1 MSIIIHKYLISG
13 GGTGGHI
20 FPAISIANAL
30 KQIDPHCEVL
40 FIGAEGHMEMERV
53 PAAGYNIEGL
63 KVEGLDRQHLLRN
76 FKVICNLLSSLPKA
90 RRIIKNFKPDV
101 AIGVGGYASAAALLV
116 AKSMNIPIVLQ
127 EQNGFAGVANK
138 LLAKKAEKI
147 CVAYSGMERFF
158 PADKIIL
165 TGNPIRQNLFNP
177 ELDKNEAYSA
187 FGFKNNIPTL
197 LVMGGSLGAMTINN
211 GMIKGLKQFAQAGVQ
226 VIWQTGKRY
235 FADAKKAF
243 DENPCSN
250 VLVTDFISR
259 MDYAYAIADVVVAR
273 AGASTISELTF
284 LGKPSILI
292 PSPNVAEDHQTHNAM
307 ALANQNAAICLP
319 DKEAEEK
326 LAPLAID
333 LLLDD
338 ERKSSIAENS
348 KKMAQNDSALRIANE
363 IVKLCK
369 N

>member
-101 AIGVGGYASAAALLV
+101 AVGVGGYASAAALLV

-284 LGKPSILI
+284 LGKPAILI

>member
-1 MSIIIHKYLISG
+1 MSIIHKYLISG

-76 FKVICNLLSSLPKA
+76 VKVICNLLSSLPKA

-101 AIGVGGYASAAALLV
+101 AVGVGGYASAAALLV

-177 ELDKNEAYSA
+177 ELDKNEAYAA

-326 LAPLAID
+326 LALLAID

>member
-63 KVEGLDRQHLLRN
+63 KVEGLDRQHPLRN

-101 AIGVGGYASAAALLV
+101 AVGVGGYASAAALLV

-177 ELDKNEAYSA
+177 ELDKNEAYAA

-284 LGKPSILI
+284 LGKPAILI

-307 ALANQNAAICLP
+307 ALANQDAAICLP

-326 LAPLAID
+326 LALLAID

>member
-76 FKVICNLLSSLPKA
+76 VKVICNLLSSLPKA

-101 AIGVGGYASAAALLV
+101 AVGVGGYASAAALLV

-177 ELDKNEAYSA
+177 ELDKNEAYAA

-211 GMIKGLKQFAQAGVQ
+211 GMIRGLKQFAQAGVQ

-284 LGKPSILI
+284 LGKPAILI

>member
-76 FKVICNLLSSLPKA
+76 VKVICNLLSSLPKA

-101 AIGVGGYASAAALLV
+101 AVGVGGYASAAALLV

-177 ELDKNEAYSA
+177 DLDKNEAYAA

-211 GMIKGLKQFAQAGVQ
+211 GMIKGLKQFAQTGVQ

-243 DENPCSN
+243 DNNPCSN

-326 LAPLAID
+326 LAPLAIN

>member
-1 MSIIIHKYLISG
+1 MSIIHKYLISG

-101 AIGVGGYASAAALLV
+101 AVGVGGYASAAALLV

-177 ELDKNEAYSA
+177 ELDKNEAYAA

-284 LGKPSILI
+284 LGKPAILI

>member
-1 MSIIIHKYLISG
+1 MSIIHKYLISG

-76 FKVICNLLSSLPKA
+76 VKVICNLLSSLPKA

-101 AIGVGGYASAAALLV
+101 AVGVGGYASAAALLV

-177 ELDKNEAYSA
+177 ELDKNEAYAA

-211 GMIKGLKQFAQAGVQ
+211 GMIRGLKQFAQAGVQ

-307 ALANQNAAICLP
+307 ALANQDAAICLP

-326 LAPLAID
+326 LALLAID

>member
-1 MSIIIHKYLISG
+1 MSRIIHKYLISG

-90 RRIIKNFKPDV
+90 RRIIKKFKPDV
-101 AIGVGGYASAAALLV
+101 AVGVGGYASAAALLV

-177 ELDKNEAYSA
+177 ELDKNEAYAA

>member
-101 AIGVGGYASAAALLV
+101 AVGVGGYASAAALLV
-116 AKSMNIPIVLQ
+116 AQSMNIPLVLQ

-177 ELDKNEAYSA
+177 ELDKNEAYAA

>member
-101 AIGVGGYASAAALLV
+101 AVGVGGYASAAALLV

-177 ELDKNEAYSA
+177 DLDKNEAYAA

-243 DENPCSN
+243 DNNPCSN

-326 LAPLAID
+326 LALLAID

>member
-1 MSIIIHKYLISG
+1 MSIIHKYLISG

-76 FKVICNLLSSLPKA
+76 VKVICNLLSSLPKA

-101 AIGVGGYASAAALLV
+101 AVGVGGYASAAALLV

-177 ELDKNEAYSA
+177 ELDKNEAYAA

-284 LGKPSILI
+284 LGKPAILI

-307 ALANQNAAICLP
+307 ALANQDAAICLP

>member
-76 FKVICNLLSSLPKA
+76 VKVICNLLSSLPKA

-101 AIGVGGYASAAALLV
+101 AVGVGGYASAAALLV

-177 ELDKNEAYSA
+177 ELDKNEAYAA

-284 LGKPSILI
+284 LGKPAILI

-307 ALANQNAAICLP
+307 ALANQDAAICLP

-326 LAPLAID
+326 LALLAID

>member
-76 FKVICNLLSSLPKA
+76 VKVICNLLSSLPKA

-101 AIGVGGYASAAALLV
+101 AVGVGGYASAAALLV

-177 ELDKNEAYSA
+177 DLDKNEAYAA

-243 DENPCSN
+243 DNNPCSN

-326 LAPLAID
+326 LAPLAIN

>member
-40 FIGAEGHMEMERV
+40 FIGAEGHMEMDRV

-76 FKVICNLLSSLPKA
+76 VKVICNLLSSLPKA

-101 AIGVGGYASAAALLV
+101 AVGVGGYASAAALLV

-177 ELDKNEAYSA
+177 ELDKNEAYAA

-326 LAPLAID
+326 LAPLAIN

>member
-76 FKVICNLLSSLPKA
+76 VKVICNLLSSLPKA

-101 AIGVGGYASAAALLV
+101 AVGVGGYASAAALLV

-177 ELDKNEAYSA
+177 DLDKNEAYAA

-243 DENPCSN
+243 DDNPCSN

-259 MDYAYAIADVVVAR
+259 MDYAYAIAVVVVAR

-326 LAPLAID
+326 LALLAID

>member
-1 MSIIIHKYLISG
+1 MSIIHKYLISG

-101 AIGVGGYASAAALLV
+101 AVGVGGYASAAALLV

-177 ELDKNEAYSA
+177 ELDKNEAYAA

-243 DENPCSN
+243 DNNPCSN

-284 LGKPSILI
+284 LGKPAILI

>member
-1 MSIIIHKYLISG
+1 MSIIHKYLISG

-76 FKVICNLLSSLPKA
+76 VKVICNLLSSLPKA

-101 AIGVGGYASAAALLV
+101 AVGVGGYASAAALLV

-127 EQNGFAGVANK
+127 EQNGFGGVANK
-138 LLAKKAEKI
+138 VFAKKAEKI
-147 CVAYSGMERFF
+147 CVAYSGLERFF

-177 ELDKNEAYSA
+177 DLDKNEAYAA

-307 ALANQNAAICLP
+307 ALANQDAAICLP

-326 LAPLAID
+326 LALLAID

>member
-76 FKVICNLLSSLPKA
+76 VKVICNLLSSLPKA

-101 AIGVGGYASAAALLV
+101 AVGVGGYASAAALLV

-177 ELDKNEAYSA
+177 DLDKNEAYAA

-284 LGKPSILI
+284 LGKPAILI

-333 LLLDD
+333 LLLDN

>member
-1 MSIIIHKYLISG
+1 MSIIHKYLISG

-76 FKVICNLLSSLPKA
+76 VKVICNLLSSLPKA

-101 AIGVGGYASAAALLV
+101 AVGVGGYASAAALLV

>member
-1 MSIIIHKYLISG
+1 MSIIHKYLISG

-76 FKVICNLLSSLPKA
+76 VKVICNLLSSLPKA

-101 AIGVGGYASAAALLV
+101 AVGVGGYASAAALLV

-177 ELDKNEAYSA
+177 DLDKNEAYAA

>member
-76 FKVICNLLSSLPKA
+76 VKVICNLLSSLPKA

-101 AIGVGGYASAAALLV
+101 AVGVGGYASAAALLV

-177 ELDKNEAYSA
+177 DLDKNEAYAA

-284 LGKPSILI
+284 LGKPAILI

-326 LAPLAID
+326 LAPLAIN

>member
-1 MSIIIHKYLISG
+1 MSIIHKYLISG

-76 FKVICNLLSSLPKA
+76 VKVICNLLSSLPKA

-101 AIGVGGYASAAALLV
+101 AVGVGGYASAAALLV

-177 ELDKNEAYSA
+177 ELDKNEAYAA

-211 GMIKGLKQFAQAGVQ
+211 GMIKGMKQFAQAGVQ

-284 LGKPSILI
+284 LGKPAILI

-326 LAPLAID
+326 LALLAID

>member
-76 FKVICNLLSSLPKA
+76 VKVICNLLSSLPKA

-101 AIGVGGYASAAALLV
+101 AVGVGGYASAAALLV

>member
-101 AIGVGGYASAAALLV
+101 AVGVGGYASAAALLV

>member
-76 FKVICNLLSSLPKA
+76 VKVICNLLSSLPKA

-101 AIGVGGYASAAALLV
+101 AVGVGGYASAAALLV

-177 ELDKNEAYSA
+177 ELDKNEAYAA

-326 LAPLAID
+326 LAPLAIN

-348 KKMAQNDSALRIANE
+348 KKMAQNDSAL
-363 IVKLCK
+363 
-369 N
+369 

>member
-1 MSIIIHKYLISG
+1 MSIIHKYLISG

-76 FKVICNLLSSLPKA
+76 VKVICNLLSSLPKA

-101 AIGVGGYASAAALLV
+101 AVGVGGYASAAALLV

-177 ELDKNEAYSA
+177 DLDKNEAYAA

-284 LGKPSILI
+284 LGKPAILI

-333 LLLDD
+333 LLLDN

>member
-76 FKVICNLLSSLPKA
+76 VKVICNLLSSLPKA

-101 AIGVGGYASAAALLV
+101 AVGVGGYASAAALLV

-177 ELDKNEAYSA
+177 ELDKNEAYAA

-243 DENPCSN
+243 DNNPCSN

>member
-1 MSIIIHKYLISG
+1 MSIIHKYLISG

-76 FKVICNLLSSLPKA
+76 VKVICNLLSSLPKA

-101 AIGVGGYASAAALLV
+101 AVGVGGYASAAALLV

-177 ELDKNEAYSA
+177 DLDKNEAYAA

-284 LGKPSILI
+284 LGKPAILI

-326 LAPLAID
+326 LAPLAIN

>member
-101 AIGVGGYASAAALLV
+101 AVGVGGYASAAALLV

-177 ELDKNEAYSA
+177 ELDKNEAYAA

-243 DENPCSN
+243 DNNPCSN

-326 LAPLAID
+326 LALLAID

>member
-76 FKVICNLLSSLPKA
+76 VKVICNLLSSLPKA

-101 AIGVGGYASAAALLV
+101 AVGVGGYASAAALLV

-177 ELDKNEAYSA
+177 DLDKNEAYAA

-326 LAPLAID
+326 LAPLAIN

>member
-1 MSIIIHKYLISG
+1 MSIIHKYLISG

-101 AIGVGGYASAAALLV
+101 AVGVGGYASAAALLV

-177 ELDKNEAYSA
+177 DLDKNEAYAA

-243 DENPCSN
+243 DENSCSN

-326 LAPLAID
+326 LALLAID

-348 KKMAQNDSALRIANE
+348 KKMACRCRPAFNPLCY
-363 IVKLCK
+363 KL
-369 N
+369 

>member
-1 MSIIIHKYLISG
+1 MSIIHKYLISG

-76 FKVICNLLSSLPKA
+76 VKVICNLLSSLPKA

-101 AIGVGGYASAAALLV
+101 AVGVGGYASAAALLV

-177 ELDKNEAYSA
+177 ELDKNEAYAA

-243 DENPCSN
+243 EENPCSN

-326 LAPLAID
+326 LALLAID

-369 N
+369 Y

>member
-76 FKVICNLLSSLPKA
+76 VKVICNLLSSLPKA

-101 AIGVGGYASAAALLV
+101 AVGVGGYASAAALLV

-177 ELDKNEAYSA
+177 DLDKNEAYAA

-284 LGKPSILI
+284 LGKPAILI

>member
-1 MSIIIHKYLISG
+1 MSIIHKYLISG

-76 FKVICNLLSSLPKA
+76 VKVICNLLSSLPKA

-101 AIGVGGYASAAALLV
+101 AVGVGGYASAAALLV

-177 ELDKNEAYSA
+177 ELDKNEAYAA

-259 MDYAYAIADVVVAR
+259 MDYAYVIADVVVAR

>member
-101 AIGVGGYASAAALLV
+101 AVGVGGYASAAALLV

-177 ELDKNEAYSA
+177 ELDKNEAYAA

-326 LAPLAID
+326 LAPLAIN

>member
-1 MSIIIHKYLISG
+1 MSIIHKYLISG

-101 AIGVGGYASAAALLV
+101 AVGVGGYASAAALLV

-177 ELDKNEAYSA
+177 ELDKNEAYAA

-243 DENPCSN
+243 DNNPCSN

-259 MDYAYAIADVVVAR
+259 MDYAYVIADVVVAR

-326 LAPLAID
+326 LALLAIN

>member
-1 MSIIIHKYLISG
+1 MSIIHKYLISG

-101 AIGVGGYASAAALLV
+101 AVGVGGYASAAALLV

-177 ELDKNEAYSA
+177 ELDKNEAYAA

-243 DENPCSN
+243 DNNPCSN

-284 LGKPSILI
+284 LGKPAILI

-326 LAPLAID
+326 LAPLAIN

>member
-30 KQIDPHCEVL
+30 KQIDPHCEVWL
-40 FIGAEGHMEMERV
+40 NGAGGHMEMERV

-76 FKVICNLLSSLPKA
+76 VKVICNLLSSLPKA

-101 AIGVGGYASAAALLV
+101 AVGVGGYASAAALLV

-177 ELDKNEAYSA
+177 DLDKNEAYAA

-326 LAPLAID
+326 LAPLAIN

>member
-76 FKVICNLLSSLPKA
+76 VKVICNLLSSLPKA

-101 AIGVGGYASAAALLV
+101 VVGVGGYASAAALLV

-177 ELDKNEAYSA
+177 ELDKNEAYAA

-243 DENPCSN
+243 DNNPCSN

-326 LAPLAID
+326 LALLAID